1 MGGGSSLLDKAPAAN
16 HSGALPRL
24 SADISHFQ
32 SRPASPPRLHL
43 SKLALATL
51 LALASCHHVAFAARE
66 QPDSNNFIKQ
76 PAPNTGIEIINDGTY
91 NVAAGFE
98 LKDFTTSILGDYYG
112 ALYSRANNVCSLQGQ
127 LIFLITH

>member
-1 MGGGSSLLDKAPAAN
+1 MSAKPNTHQTTTNLPHIVLISSKNTHWGGGSSLLDKAPAAN

-98 LKDFTTSILGDYYG
+98 LKDLT
-112 ALYSRANNVCSLQGQ
+112 
-127 LIFLITH
+127 